1 MRAGVRRS
9 GEKLGMSEVQT
20 FRQKCFVTDFKL
32 KITMNEHVEIV
43 HMAAVRVG

>member
-20 FRQKCFVTDFKL
+20 FRQKRFVTDFKL
-32 KITMNEHVEIV
+32 KITMSERVEM
-43 HMAAVRVG
+43 HMAAACVG